1 MTRPTLVLRRA
12 VLLGLGLGL
21 ASAGCTGDDAPGTDT
36 DDKTGTDAGTDADTD
51 ADSDADTDTTTDAET
66 DADTDAETDADTD
79 ADTDTGSDPQNLD
92 PVPDGAYPECG
103 PDDTGGFVGPCCVDV
118 YCIDAA
124 ADGTCSPA
132 DAVTAETLTG
142 LSLGSGD
149 CQCTPVEGPYAP
161 RPEDGAACCYLV
173 GIQACS
179 GRPVV
184 VHGQPVRAR
193 ARWGRRWSE
202 DASQDWSGPRRP
214 RQARA

>member
-1 MTRPTLVLRRA
+1 MRLIISLLPWLV
-12 VLLGLGLGL
+12 V
-21 ASAGCTGDDAPGTDT
+21 SFSCSPSTKPSTTDRLE
-36 DDKTGTDAGTDADTD
+36 GSDAGDC
-51 ADSDADTDTTTDAET
+51 SDEVDNDLDGLFDCDDDGCEGSSACTEVD
-66 DADTDAETDADTD
+66 TDADTD

-193 ARWGRRWSE
+193 ARWGRPW
-202 DASQDWSGPRRP
+202 AT
-214 RQARA
+214 A